1 MGLVHDHFQD
11 YLILLKKRKLKLMHT
26 ANLDGYSGSISE
38 VSALKALKDCTVLDM
53 QKTRNNR
60 HFKIRKLPGETD
72 DFQNES
78 TLKAESLEN
87 AFQKEAGTSME
98 VISASKLKEILEAE
112 NSLLILDVRDENEL
126 SGKLG
131 HFENSINIPVGSL
144 RDRISELET
153 MRDREIVTVCR
164 SGVRAATAAEV
175 LAREGFGNV
184 KVLTGGMLAWREIE
198 A

>member
-1 MGLVHDHFQD
+1 
-11 YLILLKKRKLKLMHT
+11 MHI

-38 VSALKALKDCTVLDM
+38 VSALKALKDCKFLICT
-53 QKTRNNR
+53 KTKNN
-60 HFKIRKLPGETD
+60 LTLNPQGSGETD
-72 DFQNES
+72 DFQKS
-78 TLKAESLEN
+78 ESLEN

-112 NSLLILDVRDENEL
+112 NSLLILDVRDEKEL

-131 HFENSINIPVGSL
+131 RLENSINIPVGSL
-144 RDRISELET
+144 KDRISELET

-164 SGVRAATAAEV
+164 SGVRATTAAKV
-175 LAREGFGNV
+175 LAREGFENV